1 MRAIEFVKMH
11 GNGNDFVIIDETEK
25 ETIRNKSSFAI
36 NTCDRRF
43 GIGADGILFVSRPV
57 GADLGMRLLQ
67 PDGSEAEMCGN
78 GIRCLVMYAVDAG
91 YVKRGSV
98 TVKTKAG
105 VREVTAKKSSVIVDM
120 GKPRFG
126 RSVIPALG
134 TGSQFVENMHGV
146 VVSAVNTGVP
156 HAVIFDDQADVDVH
170 DLAVKIR
177 FDPVFPQG
185 ANVDFVKVDGNT
197 LIVRTYERGVE
208 RETLSCGTGAV
219 AAAAVANQMGLI
231 GTRVTVKT
239 LGGSLKVTLRKDR
252 ALMEGPAETVY
263 KGIYFLKKVTRR
275 RVPDP

>member
-1 MRAIEFVKMH
+1 MRAIAFVKMH
-11 GNGNDFVIIDETEK
+11 GNGNDFVVIDETEK
-25 ETIRNKSSFAI
+25 VTIKNKASFAMK
-36 NTCDRRF
+36 TCNRRF
-43 GIGADGILFVSRPV
+43 GIGADGILFVSRPAGV
-57 GADLGMRLLQ
+57 DLGMRLLQ

-91 YVKRGSV
+91 YVKRGMV
-98 TVKTKAG
+98 TVKTNAG

-120 GKPRFG
+120 GKPQFS

-134 TGSQFVENMHGV
+134 TGDQFIETMHGV

-156 HAVIFDDQADVDVH
+156 HAVIFEDQADVDVH

-185 ANVDFVKVDGNT
+185 ANVNFVKVDGNA
-197 LIVRTYERGVE
+197 LVVRTYERGVE

-231 GTRVTVKT
+231 DTRVTVKT
-239 LGGSLKVTLRKDR
+239 LGGSLKVTLRNDR

-263 KGIYFLKKVTRR
+263 KGIYFIKKVKHR
-275 RVPDP
+275 RVPDL

>member
-11 GNGNDFVIIDETEK
+11 GNGNDFVVIDETEK
-25 ETIRNKSSFAI
+25 VTIKNKASFAMK
-36 NTCDRRF
+36 TCNRRF
-43 GIGADGILFVSRPV
+43 GIGADGILFVSRPAGV
-57 GADLGMRLLQ
+57 DLGMRLLQ

-91 YVKRGSV
+91 YVKRGMV
-98 TVKTKAG
+98 TVKTNAG

-120 GKPRFG
+120 GKPQFS

-134 TGSQFVENMHGV
+134 TGDQFIETMHGV

-156 HAVIFDDQADVDVH
+156 HAVIFEDQADVDVH

-185 ANVDFVKVDGNT
+185 ANVNFVKVDGNA
-197 LIVRTYERGVE
+197 LVVRTYERGVE

-231 GTRVTVKT
+231 DTRVTVKT
-239 LGGSLKVTLRKDR
+239 LGGSLKVTLRNDR

-263 KGIYFLKKVTRR
+263 KGIYFIKKVKHR
-275 RVPDP
+275 RVPDL

>member
-25 ETIRNKSSFAI
+25 ETVRNKSSFAI

-57 GADLGMRLLQ
+57 GADLGMRLFQ

-98 TVKTKAG
+98 IVKTKAG
-105 VREVTAKKSSVIVDM
+105 FREVTAKKNSVIVDM

-134 TGSQFVENMHGV
+134 VGSQFVENMHGV
-146 VVSAVNTGVP
+146 VVSAVNVGVP

-197 LIVRTYERGVE
+197 LVVRTYERGVE

-263 KGIYFLKKVTRR
+263 KGIYFLKKVKRR

>member
-1 MRAIEFVKMH
+1 MRAIKFVKMH

-36 NTCDRRF
+36 GACDRRF

-57 GADLGMRLLQ
+57 GADLGMRLFQ

-146 VVSAVNTGVP
+146 VVSAVSTGVP

-197 LIVRTYERGVE
+197 LVVRTYERGVE

-239 LGGSLKVTLRKDR
+239 PGGSLKVTLRKDR

>member
-11 GNGNDFVIIDETEK
+11 GNGNDFVVIDETEK
-25 ETIRNKSSFAI
+25 VTIKNKASFAMK
-36 NTCDRRF
+36 TCNRRF
-43 GIGADGILFVSRPV
+43 GIGADGILFVSRPAGV
-57 GADLGMRLLQ
+57 DLGMRLLQ

-91 YVKRGSV
+91 YVKRGMV

-120 GKPRFG
+120 GKPQFS

-134 TGSQFVENMHGV
+134 TGDQFIETMHGV

-156 HAVIFDDQADVDVH
+156 HAVIFEDQADVDVH

-185 ANVDFVKVDGNT
+185 ANVNFVKVDGNA
-197 LIVRTYERGVE
+197 LVVRTYERGVE

-231 GTRVTVKT
+231 DTRVTVKT
-239 LGGSLKVTLRKDR
+239 LGGSLKVTLRNDR

-263 KGIYFLKKVTRR
+263 KGIYFIKKVKHR
-275 RVPDP
+275 RVPDL